1 VYTDFWDTLYLIFLI
16 HTSGRKLKN
25 KTKKIVA
32 PNINFVK
39 NWMVKSG
46 VEKLDGMVDN
56 KTQITVFNFRKH
68 FYSQLYCKKKKQ
80 IGKNV
85 YSQIHCK
92 KQLEKNFLQPNLL

>member
-1 VYTDFWDTLYLIFLI
+1 MYTDFWDTLYLIFLI

-68 FYSQLYCKKKKQ
+68 FYTQLYCKKKKT
-80 IGKNV
+80 NW
-85 YSQIHCK
+85 K
-92 KQLEKNFLQPNLL
+92 KCLQPNSL